1 MARLM
6 FKGKAM
12 ESDPYIALGLD
23 ESSNLVPGTPRV
35 LSLLSS
41 VLEKS
46 IQRNEKLLKGSKKK
60 DVITKFHGS
69 KAPALSIGQYIK
81 RIFKYS
87 KCSNSCFVVAIIYID
102 RFLQR
107 MDAYL
112 TSFNV
117 HRLLITSV
125 MVAAKFMDDQCNN
138 NAYYA
143 KVGGVSTEEMNG
155 LEMKFLFSL
164 DFRLHVTTDVFNK
177 YCSKIER
184 EGALLDYQT
193 DHQIQGIWLRGWPK
207 KDDTKKGP
215 RTAHQRG
222 RTAGQRGKAAV

>member
-1 MARLM
+1 MATSM
-6 FKGKAM
+6 GKGKAV

-23 ESSNLVPGTPRV
+23 ESGNWVPGAPRV

-41 VLEKS
+41 VLERS
-46 IQRNEKLLKGSKKK
+46 IQRNEKLLQGSKRK
-60 DVITKFHGS
+60 DVVTIFHGS
-69 KAPALSIGQYIK
+69 KPPALSIGQYIE
-81 RIFKYS
+81 RIFKYC

-112 TSFNV
+112 TSLNV

-125 MVAAKFMDDQCNN
+125 MVAAKFMDDQCYN

-164 DFRLHVTTDVFNK
+164 DFRLHVTTEVFNK
-177 YCSKIER
+177 YCLKMER
-184 EGALLDYQT
+184 EGDVGYQT
-193 DHQIQGIWLRGWPK
+193 DQKIHGYRPN
-207 KDDTKKGP
+207 KDDRKLPVMEAETTTQQNNKHCNKMM
-215 RTAHQRG
+215 
-222 RTAGQRGKAAV
+222 KNL

>member
-1 MARLM
+1 MGTLM
-6 FKGKAM
+6 VKGKAI
-12 ESDPYIALGLD
+12 ESDPYIAFGLD
-23 ESSNLVPGTPRV
+23 ESANLVPGTPRV

-46 IQRNEKLLKGSKKK
+46 IQRNEKLLEGSKRK
-60 DVITKFHGS
+60 DVITIFHGS
-69 KAPALSIGQYIK
+69 KPPGLSIRQYIQ

-112 TSFNV
+112 TSLNV

-125 MVAAKFMDDQCNN
+125 MVAAKFMDDQCYN

-143 KVGGVSTEEMNG
+143 KVGGVSTEEMNR

-164 DFRLHVTTDVFNK
+164 DFRLHVTTEVFKN
-177 YCSKIER
+177 YCSKMER
-184 EGALLDYQT
+184 EGNVDYQT
-193 DHQIQGIWLRGWPK
+193 NQQI
-207 KDDTKKGP
+207 
-215 RTAHQRG
+215 
-222 RTAGQRGKAAV
+222 